1 MLQVDAA
8 NEDNDKDRMRARI
21 KAVLDYEI
29 LEVKNNQRARNTLHL
44 WQSVVG
50 CAAVDPAAPT
60 KTMVTEAGRS
70 RRRAYRTKK
79 EEGARKK
86 LKYVFGGAPSLR
98 YFF

>member
-44 WQSVVG
+44 
-50 CAAVDPAAPT
+50 
-60 KTMVTEAGRS
+60 
-70 RRRAYRTKK
+70 
-79 EEGARKK
+79 
-86 LKYVFGGAPSLR
+86 
-98 YFF
+98 